1 MTESEI
7 QNVLY
12 DFVSSKNHRLII
24 DNCKALN
31 VRGEAD
37 LISVT
42 KSDLIHEFEIKR
54 TISDFKKE
62 FESKK
67 RKHKLLE
74 GSGKYDY
81 SANYFW
87 FVIPKDLIEI
97 DEVPNYAG
105 IIQVSESGYKIIRS
119 APRRHNNKI
128 DERTRRY
135 LERGVTLR
143 YWNLR
148 D

>member
-7 QNVLY
+7 QDVLY
-12 DFVSSKNHRLII
+12 EFVSSKNHRLII

-54 TISDFKKE
+54 TLEDYNREFNTKNKKH
-62 FESKK
+62 
-67 RKHKLLE
+67 RLLE
-74 GSGKYDY
+74 GSGKYEY

-87 FVIPKDLIEI
+87 FVVPSGLLETVPEYAGLIEI
-97 DEVPNYAG
+97 LDESYKVVKTVPRLH
-105 IIQVSESGYKIIRS
+105 S
-119 APRRHNNKI
+119 NKI
-128 DERTRRY
+128 DERTQRY

-143 YWNLR
+143 YWNERLKK
-148 D
+148 